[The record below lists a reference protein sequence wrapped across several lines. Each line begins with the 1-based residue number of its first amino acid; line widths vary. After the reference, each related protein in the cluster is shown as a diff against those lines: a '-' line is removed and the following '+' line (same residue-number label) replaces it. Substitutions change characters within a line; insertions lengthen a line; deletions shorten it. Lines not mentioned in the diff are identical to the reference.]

1 MSHSTTMAFLNNR
14 IKAAEADIEAVEAQI
29 ASDPPE
35 TTDQLLMLRE
45 AQNAYRGVI
54 TNLKAAIDC
63 CE

>member
-1 MSHSTTMAFLNNR
+1 VSTSTIIFLNKQIESAN
-14 IKAAEADIEAVEAQI
+14 ADINAIEVQI

-45 AQNAYRGVI
+45 AQNRYRRVI
-54 TNLKAAIDC
+54 ESLKAAIDS

>member
-1 MSHSTTMAFLNNR
+1 MSISTITFLNKQIEAANAA
-14 IKAAEADIEAVEAQI
+14 IKAIEAQI

-45 AQNAYRGVI
+45 VQNKYRSVI
-54 TNLKAAIDC
+54 DSLKAAIDC

>member
-1 MSHSTTMAFLNNR
+1 MSHSTTFAFLNNR
-14 IKAAEADIEAVEAQI
+14 ITTVKADIEAIEAQI

>member
-1 MSHSTTMAFLNNR
+1 MSTSTIIFLNKQIESAN
-14 IKAAEADIEAVEAQI
+14 ADINAIEVQI

-45 AQNAYRGVI
+45 AQNRYRRVI
-54 TNLKAAIDC
+54 ESLKAAIDS